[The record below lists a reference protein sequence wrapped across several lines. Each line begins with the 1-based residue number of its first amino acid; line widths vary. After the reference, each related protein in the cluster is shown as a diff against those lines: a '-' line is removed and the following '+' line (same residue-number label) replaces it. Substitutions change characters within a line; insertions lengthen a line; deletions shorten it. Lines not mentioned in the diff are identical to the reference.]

1 MDKLYWLNQIKLQD
15 RPHVGDKAFNLG
27 KIMRRGYPVMPGFV
41 VSAEVLREFLATLN
55 SKSALVAD
63 LAHSSLHLDVANW
76 RQLQVLSGR
85 LRQEIMT
92 GTVPPQWVNEIF
104 RQSREWQTAYLIFRP
119 SLAISDM
126 VHPVNTSGVLD
137 AIFCPWDE
145 NKIATALK
153 LTWSQLFRARSL
165 LYWQR
170 VGVNLQTI
178 NLAVLVQPLENA
190 VASGLIYARS
200 MDNPRKVSGWRI
212 EATQGLGI
220 AISQGDVLPDVYHI
234 QPETG
239 TVLQRHLGKKML
251 AYGFSRQYEPNSL
264 DDTATV
270 DSSRLLFT
278 ADNTDIVTYIL
289 SEQQQKQFAL
299 SEEYLQ
305 EVITLGNQLVNEI
318 GRDFTIKWTISETS
332 PKPHLYL
339 TQVSYPKSNKIPQV
353 GSPHSPMATPRK
365 LSAEVCYATP
375 AIIKGVAAS
384 GGRVTGTATVITD
397 TNNKPRQI
405 HKAVIL
411 VLPSIT
417 LDWLPLL
424 QEVAAIITEEG
435 GLTSHGAILAR
446 ELGIPAVVHAVNA
459 TVLIENGD
467 QLLVDGDRAEI
478 YRLREE
484 KNGSTSLTDHSKE
497 SQQLNSPTISPM
509 AKGKSL
515 SPHHL
520 VTPDLP
526 MISTQLLVNLS
537 QPRLIDLVQSLP
549 VDGVGLLRSELM
561 LLNILEGQ
569 HPQDW
574 LFCGRE
580 AELLEKW
587 TEQIIR
593 FARAFA
599 PRPVFYRSLDW
610 PYTMGK
616 PHHLWSPRD
625 GAPLSATGNRGTFS
639 YLCHPA
645 VFELELTA
653 VAAVQKA
660 GYTNINLLLP
670 FVRSVAEFSFCRDK
684 VEQAGLT
691 QVPQF
696 QLWMMAEVPSVLFL
710 LPEYV
715 KAGVGGI
722 SIGTNDL
729 TQLLLGVD
737 REQGDMNRVFNE
749 LHPAVMSA
757 IAQLIQMA
765 QTAGIP
771 CSICGQAPA
780 IYPEMINQLIQW
792 GITSISVEPEAV
804 DRTYRAIARAE
815 QSLILAAA
823 RNQTHGRPNRYQT

>member
-15 RPHVGDKAFNLG
+15 RPHVGDKAFYLS
-27 KIMRRGYPVMPGFV
+27 KIMQRGYPVIPGFV

-63 LAHSSLHLDVANW
+63 LPYSSLHLDVGNW
-76 RQLQVLSGR
+76 RQLQVLSSR

-92 GTVPPQWVNEIF
+92 GTVPPQWVNQIF
-104 RQSREWQTAYLIFRP
+104 RLSRVWQTAYLILRP
-119 SLAISDM
+119 SLGISDM
-126 VHPVNTSGVLD
+126 IDLGNTSGLLD

-145 NKIATALK
+145 EKIATALK

-170 VGVNLQTI
+170 VGVNLQKI
-178 NLAVLVQPLENA
+178 NLAVLVQPVGNA
-190 VASGLIYARS
+190 VASGLIYAHSREQTL
-200 MDNPRKVSGWRI
+200 RKVSGWRI

-239 TVLQRHLGKKML
+239 TVIERHLGKKML
-251 AYGFSRQYEPNSL
+251 AYGFSRPSAPNSL

-278 ADNTDIVTYIL
+278 ADNTDMVTYIL

-305 EVITLGNQLVNEI
+305 QVITLGNQLVNEI
-318 GRDFTIKWTISETS
+318 GRDFTIKWTISES
-332 PKPHLYL
+332 IDQPHLYL
-339 TQVSYPKSNKIPQV
+339 TQVSCPKIINFPKV
-353 GSPHSPMATPRK
+353 GSPHPPMATPRK
-365 LSAEVCYATP
+365 LSVEVCDANP
-375 AIIKGVAAS
+375 GMIKGVAVS
-384 GGRVTGTATVITD
+384 GGRAIATATVITD
-397 TNNKPRQI
+397 SDNKPRQI
-405 HKAVIL
+405 NKGVIL
-411 VLPSIT
+411 VLRRVT

-446 ELGIPAVVHAVNA
+446 ELGIPAVVDAVNA
-459 TVLIENGD
+459 TVLIENGER
-467 QLLVDGDRAEI
+467 LLVDGDRAEI
-478 YRLREE
+478 YRLRGE
-484 KNGSTSLTDHSKE
+484 KTAEQEVQK
-497 SQQLNSPTISPM
+497 LNSPTISPM
-509 AKGKSL
+509 AKGQSR
-515 SPHHL
+515 SPDHF
-520 VTPDLP
+520 VETSRRDVSTGLP

-537 QPRLIDLVQSLP
+537 QRRLIELAQGLP

-561 LLNILEGQ
+561 LLDILEGQ

-580 AELLEKW
+580 AELGEKW
-587 TEQIIR
+587 TDQIIR
-593 FARAFA
+593 FAGAFA

-610 PYTMGK
+610 PYAMGK
-616 PHHLWSPRD
+616 RGNLWSTRD
-625 GAPLSATGNRGTFS
+625 GVPPSSTGVRGTFS

-660 GYTNINLLLP
+660 GYNNINLMLP

-684 VEQAGLT
+684 VKQAGLT

-715 KAGVGGI
+715 KAGVAGI

-737 REQGDMNRVFNE
+737 REQAEVNRVLNE
-749 LHPAVMSA
+749 LHPAVMGA

-765 QTAGIP
+765 HTAGIP

-780 IYPEMINQLIQW
+780 IYPEIIDQLVQW

-804 DRTYRAIARAE
+804 DRTYKAIARAE
-815 QSLILAAA
+815 QRLILAAA
-823 RNQTHGRPNRYQT
+823 RNQLQD